1 MTIQLS
7 SKAKALLPDEDLL
20 LFSVF
25 GPVIVVIEP
34 ESDVTG
40 FCPVVD
46 WLGFDTAGLCEMT
59 ENEQI
64 KETFISYKNKI
75 HQLNFT
81 LPF

>member
-46 WLGFDTAGLCEMT
+46 
-59 ENEQI
+59 
-64 KETFISYKNKI
+64 
-75 HQLNFT
+75 
-81 LPF
+81 